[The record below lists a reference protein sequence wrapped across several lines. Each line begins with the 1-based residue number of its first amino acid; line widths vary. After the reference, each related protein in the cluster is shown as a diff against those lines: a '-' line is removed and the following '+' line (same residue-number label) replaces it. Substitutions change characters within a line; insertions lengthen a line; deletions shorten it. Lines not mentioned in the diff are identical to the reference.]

1 MGKKKRTS
9 AITDT
14 VIPDSETSN
23 SASKEGI
30 SSRIDSENP
39 VENIPVFKNPK
50 FVQAKANSK
59 KSRVWKSLRQI
70 TTAEKSAPRAV
81 TYLTIDVPV
90 SLKPPKKYSD
100 ISGLEA
106 KYADPMT
113 KMRYA
118 NATEFQLIRSFQP
131 EAVNSY
137 LALRRATML

>member
-1 MGKKKRTS
+1 MGKKKRPIINS
-9 AITDT
+9 DI
-14 VIPDSETSN
+14 VVPDSDTSN

-30 SSRIDSENP
+30 SGRIDSENP

-50 FVQAKANSK
+50 YVQAKANSK
-59 KSRVWKSLRQI
+59 KNRVWKSLRQI
-70 TTAEKSAPRAV
+70 TTAEKSVPRAV

-106 KYADPMT
+106 KYTDPMT

-118 NATEFQLIRSFQP
+118 NAAEFQLIRSLQP
-131 EAVNSY
+131 EAINSY
-137 LALRRATML
+137 LALRKATML